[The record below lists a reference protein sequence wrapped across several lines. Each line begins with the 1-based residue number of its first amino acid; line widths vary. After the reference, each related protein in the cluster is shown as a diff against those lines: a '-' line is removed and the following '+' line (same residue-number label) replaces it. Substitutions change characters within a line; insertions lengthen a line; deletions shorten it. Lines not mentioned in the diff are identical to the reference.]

1 MSRKRAA
8 LSNLEWEVMS
18 VIWELGGTPSVRN
31 VLERGYPAGEKAY
44 TTIQT
49 VMNNLEK
56 KGFLTKQKTGLVN
69 FYRPV
74 KKKSDILK
82 KETNFFVEK
91 AFGGS
96 ALEMA
101 NYLLD
106 ASTLSR
112 DQLDRLKRVIDEKE
126 KGLKGGRS

>member
-18 VIWELGGTPSVRN
+18 VIWEIGGTPSVRN
-31 VLERGYPAGEKAY
+31 VLERGYPDREKAY
-44 TTIQT
+44 TTVQT
-49 VMNNLEK
+49 VMNNLVN
-56 KGFLTKQKTGLVN
+56 KGFLTKKKTGLVN

-74 KKKSDILK
+74 KKKSEVLK

-91 AFGGS
+91 VFGGS

-106 ASTLSR
+106 TSRLSR
-112 DQLDRLKRVIDEKE
+112 DQLERLKRVIDEKE
-126 KGLKGGRS
+126 KNLKGGRS